1 MSLKKIGQILHAGPG
16 NKAIAKVEV
25 PPDLGATVFDIRKK
39 PIGMVLD
46 VFGPV
51 SSPYIEVE
59 VKGHDPKKVVNYQIF
74 ALPKS
79 KHIKVKRK
87 KK

>member
-1 MSLKKIGQILHAGPG
+1 MKKIGQILYAGPG

-39 PIGMVLD
+39 PIGVVLD

-59 VKGHDPKKVVNYQIF
+59 VKRQDPRKVINYQIF

-79 KHIKVKRK
+79 KHIKVKGK
-87 KK
+87 NK